1 MKKMKKIFAVILSLA
16 MVLGMSMTAFA
27 TEVGT
32 KADGTASLTVNG
44 LVPGEK
50 TTVSI
55 YKVVKWN
62 AAGSTWEL
70 GKGVDDA
77 DVTLT
82 ANPVT
87 IEWNNFAAKRENLEQ
102 VATTTVTDGTVT
114 FHGLDI
120 GAYYVYAQSDKTSYN
135 PMGEAVYAYDE
146 STGLMKPA
154 DKTINAK
161 GSTYTLTKAFA
172 GADGT
177 TTYQVVN
184 RGENVPFTI
193 TAVFPSYDKDAIDR
207 EFQITDEPT
216 GMKVTEVTVKVGNKT
231 LVAGAAW

>member
-82 ANPVT
+82 TNPVT
-87 IEWNNFAAKRENLEQ
+87 IKWKNFAAKRENLEQ

-135 PMGEAVYAYDE
+135 PMGEAVYAF
-146 STGLMKPA
+146 SL
-154 DKTINAK
+154 
-161 GSTYTLTKAFA
+161 SVCTYSL
-172 GADGT
+172 
-177 TTYQVVN
+177 
-184 RGENVPFTI
+184 
-193 TAVFPSYDKDAIDR
+193 
-207 EFQITDEPT
+207 
-216 GMKVTEVTVKVGNKT
+216 
-231 LVAGAAW
+231 